1 MLSKKNRSNMKA
13 SLNDIGHAV
22 VKQYGRK
29 KLRIRLET
37 IHQNLF
43 TDPGKVSFRDKIL
56 RMFQ

>member
-1 MLSKKNRSNMKA
+1 MKA
-13 SLNDIGHAV
+13 SLNDITHAI

-37 IHQNLF
+37 VHQQLF
-43 TDPGKVSFRDKIL
+43 TDPAKISFRDKIL

>member
-1 MLSKKNRSNMKA
+1 MKA
-13 SLNDIGHAV
+13 SLSEITHAI

-37 IHQNLF
+37 IHHQLF
-43 TDPGKVSFRDKIL
+43 TDPVKASFKEKIL